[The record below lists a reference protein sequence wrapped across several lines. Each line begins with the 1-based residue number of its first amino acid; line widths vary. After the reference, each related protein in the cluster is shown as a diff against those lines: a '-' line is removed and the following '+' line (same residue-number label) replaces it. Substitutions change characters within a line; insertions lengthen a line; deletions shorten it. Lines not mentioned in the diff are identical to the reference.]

1 MCKKVLKTIIIY
13 LLISILITAN
23 VFADDYNPSR
33 EELEA
38 KIEKIAIKRGIPSV
52 LLKSIARVE
61 TVFKHYDQYGN
72 VNRGSAGSIG
82 LMQIHNVYGVF
93 DTDKLMYDIDYNI
106 EAAAEILLNKW
117 DMSVEQQ
124 IPSIGQMDPNVLENW
139 FFPLWAYNSWVES
152 NNPNTL
158 PYYFRT
164 WVKKYTYQDL
174 IYKVALEEYNQP
186 ISNID
191 NSYLPASG
199 LPSKDIC
206 VPSPSIINF
215 GNIIQYDI
223 GDIIEVDTY
232 NTLNLRDGPNGEII
246 GKLNNEQ
253 KMMVINEPVLEK
265 GYYWYELQ
273 SEDSSIKGWAAR
285 NWLIRIGDTVNGI
298 YPFEDIPYHWS
309 RKYVMELYNKG
320 YVNGD
325 STITFSPDK
334 IVNREQFAAF
344 VCKILELPEAEDF
357 EYLDIDEISP
367 WALDYVNKVYE
378 NGLFELIDDIF
389 GPKELVPRKEAALII
404 SRLYDN
410 TDTEAITDPTDE
422 NESNQEKNDTDQA
435 QEDQISEENT
445 DNENTEEENVVQT
458 DSEEKVVT
466 FEDINDLTEEEINA
480 INLVF
485 ENGIMNGKS
494 NIAFCPDDYLTR
506 AEVATIMLRINYSLN
521 NE

>member
-1 MCKKVLKTIIIY
+1 MSKKVLKTIIIY
-13 LLISILITAN
+13 LLISLLITAN
-23 VFADDYNPSR
+23 VCADEYNPSR

-38 KIEKIAIKRGIPSV
+38 KIEKIAIRRGIPSV

-117 DMSVEQQ
+117 DMSIEQQ

-199 LPSKDIC
+199 LPSKELC
-206 VPSPSIINF
+206 VPSPSIINY
-215 GNIIQYDI
+215 GNIVQYDI

-232 NTLNLRDGPNGEII
+232 NTLNLRDAPNGEII
-246 GKLNNEQ
+246 GKLNNGQ
-253 KMMVINEPVLEK
+253 KMTVINEPVLEK

-273 SEDSSIKGWAAR
+273 SDDSSLSGWAAR
-285 NWLIRIGDTVNGI
+285 NWLVRIGDTYNGI

-309 RKYVMELYNKG
+309 RKYVMELYNEG

-325 STITFSPDK
+325 SAITYSPDK

-344 VCKILELPEAEDF
+344 VCKVLELPEAEGF

-367 WALDYVNKVYE
+367 WALEYVDKVYE
-378 NGLFELIDDIF
+378 KGLFDLIDDIF

-404 SRLYDN
+404 SRLYNNSELETTIDE
-410 TDTEAITDPTDE
+410 TTDE
-422 NESNQEKNDTDQA
+422 VESNQNNSDIEQT
-435 QEDQISEENT
+435 QEQISEENS
-445 DNENTEEENVVQT
+445 DNENLDEENVDQT
-458 DSEEKVVT
+458 NSEEKIVS
-466 FEDINDLTEEEINA
+466 FEDVSNLTEEEINA
-480 INLVF
+480 INIVY

-494 NIAFCPDDYLTR
+494 DIAFCPDDYLTR
-506 AEVATIMLRINYSLN
+506 AEVATIMLRIDYNLN
-521 NE
+521 N